1 MFFYCALLRPF
12 STCCAPFSAI
22 DAKNIFN
29 VILKTPIYCAP
40 CALAPFLFSEI
51 KKPDTLIRLCEHGYR
66 LKRRFIF
73 IEKVTHFCFRH
84 SVI

>member
-51 KKPDTLIRLCEHGYR
+51 KKPDALIRLCKHVCC

-73 IEKVTHFCFRH
+73 IEKVTYFCFNQC
-84 SVI
+84 VA